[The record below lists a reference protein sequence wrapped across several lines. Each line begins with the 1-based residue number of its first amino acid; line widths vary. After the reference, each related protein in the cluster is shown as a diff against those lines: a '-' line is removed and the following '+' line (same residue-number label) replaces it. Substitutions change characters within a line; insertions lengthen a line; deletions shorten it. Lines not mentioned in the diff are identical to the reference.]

1 MIEKIRTL
9 MLLIAISVLCYASY
23 IFMSTF
29 KATSDSVDINFD
41 EDGLDVKIKNFK
53 VIHENSGR
61 RDWELK
67 ADLAQINKK
76 QETTKMNNVQYTF
89 VNNQMRKFRVFADF
103 GTLLNKNN
111 DLELKGNVRVLVETD
126 IIKNQISNNSLSK
139 KNFAPTNQ

>member
-9 MLLIAISVLCYASY
+9 MLFIAISVICYASY

-126 IIKNQISNNSLSK
+126 IIKNQISNNALSK

>member
-9 MLLIAISVLCYASY
+9 MLVIAISVICYASY

-89 VNNQMRKFRVFADF
+89 VNNEMRKFKVFADF

-126 IIKNQISNNSLSK
+126 IIKNQLSNNPLSK
-139 KNFAPTNQ
+139 QNFAPTNK

>member
-89 VNNQMRKFRVFADF
+89 VNNEMRKFKVFADF

-126 IIKNQISNNSLSK
+126 IIKNQLSNNSLSK
-139 KNFAPTNQ
+139 QNFAPTNK

>member
-1 MIEKIRTL
+1 MIQKIRTL
-9 MLLIAISVLCYASY
+9 MLLTAISVLCYGGY
-23 IFMSTF
+23 VFMSTF
-29 KATSDSVDINFD
+29 KATSDSVEINID
-41 EDGLDVKIKNFK
+41 KHGLDVKIKNFK

-89 VNNQMRKFRVFADF
+89 VNNEMRKFKVFADF

-126 IIKNQISNNSLSK
+126 IIKNQLSNNPLSK
-139 KNFAPTNQ
+139 QNFAPTNK

>member
-89 VNNQMRKFRVFADF
+89 VNNEMRKFKVFADF

-111 DLELKGNVRVLVETD
+111 DLELMGNVRVLVETD

>member
-1 MIEKIRTL
+1 
-9 MLLIAISVLCYASY
+9 
-23 IFMSTF
+23 MSTF

-53 VIHENSGR
+53 VIHESSGR

-89 VNNQMRKFRVFADF
+89 VNNQMRKFKVFADF

-126 IIKNQISNNSLSK
+126 IIKNQLSNNSLSK
-139 KNFAPTNQ
+139 QNFAPTNK

>member
-76 QETTKMNNVQYTF
+76 KETTKMNNVQYTF
-89 VNNQMRKFRVFADF
+89 VNNEMRKFKVFADF

-126 IIKNQISNNSLSK
+126 IIKNQLSNNPLSK
-139 KNFAPTNQ
+139 QNFAPTNK

>member
-9 MLLIAISVLCYASY
+9 MLLIAISVLCYGGY

-89 VNNQMRKFRVFADF
+89 VNNQMRKFKVFADF
-103 GTLLNKNN
+103 GTLINKNN
-111 DLELKGNVRVLVETD
+111 DLELEGNVRVLVETD
-126 IIKNQISNNSLSK
+126 IIKDQLSNNFLSK
-139 KNFAPTNQ
+139 QKFAPTNQ

>member
-89 VNNQMRKFRVFADF
+89 VNNQMRKFKVFADF

-126 IIKNQISNNSLSK
+126 IIKNQLSNNSLSK
-139 KNFAPTNQ
+139 QNFAPTNK

>member
-89 VNNQMRKFRVFADF
+89 VNNEMRKFKVFADF

-126 IIKNQISNNSLSK
+126 IIKNQLSNNPLSK
-139 KNFAPTNQ
+139 QNFAPTNK

>member
-9 MLLIAISVLCYASY
+9 MLLIAISVLCYGGY

-89 VNNQMRKFRVFADF
+89 VNNQMRKFKVFADF
-103 GTLLNKNN
+103 GTLINKNN
-111 DLELKGNVRVLVETD
+111 DLELEGNVRVLVETD
-126 IIKNQISNNSLSK
+126 IIKDQLSNDFLSK
-139 KNFAPTNQ
+139 QKFTPTNQ

>member
-89 VNNQMRKFRVFADF
+89 VNNQMRKFKVFADF

-126 IIKNQISNNSLSK
+126 IIKNQLSNNPLSK
-139 KNFAPTNQ
+139 QNFAPTNK

>member
-89 VNNQMRKFRVFADF
+89 VNNEMRKFKVFADF

-126 IIKNQISNNSLSK
+126 TIKNQLSNNSLSK
-139 KNFAPTNQ
+139 QSFAPTKK

>member
-9 MLLIAISVLCYASY
+9 MLFIAISVICYASY

-89 VNNQMRKFRVFADF
+89 VNNEMRKFKVFADF